1 MAMNAGP
8 MISPNMIEDFFLPPM
23 QKTARS
29 ISISWITHSDGNM
42 LPMIDI
48 WLQLE
53 QNGIHPI
60 EPAAMDIRKVTEQ
73 YGSRICIIG
82 NVDVDLLSNGTP
94 KVENVLA
101 MGEAL
106 RKYGR
111 YPIEDITW

>member
-1 MAMNAGP
+1 
-8 MISPNMIEDFFLPPM
+8 
-23 QKTARS
+23 
-29 ISISWITHSDGNM
+29 M

-60 EPAAMDIRKVTEQ
+60 EPAAMDIRKVKEQ

-94 KVENVLA
+94 KEIEEIIRALIHDIAPGGGYILSSGNSFPSYAKVENVLA
-101 MGEAL
+101 MGEGL
-106 RKYGR
+106 RKYGH
-111 YPIEDITW
+111 YPIDIKE